1 MVGFGLA
8 TGIVVTRAGDK
19 VPVVTVAADVP
30 KGHVIERGDLTSQA
44 VSGIAGAIAAEHL
57 EQVVG
62 STAAV
67 DLVAG
72 QVLVDGMVTDAV
84 LPAAGDSLV
93 GFALDASRVPAIGLA
108 TGDLV
113 RVVAVPAGQASG
125 DVDTVNLDTPPVLTQ
140 DAVVHSIRGASD
152 GGAIELTLVVA
163 EKDAEPS
170 GGVRNGRAR
179 RTRRDSHRRR
189 RVMLTAIGSAKGS
202 PGATT
207 VALALA
213 AVWPDQAAILVEADA
228 SGGDLAFRCRHD
240 GGAEVAT
247 TPSMTSLA
255 AATRGHTDL
264 GSAASSLL
272 RGHTQRLACG
282 VRVVPGLLG
291 PSQAGAIEHLW
302 GNVAGAANAAEEPVI
317 ADVGRI
323 TGSLAARAFLDQSAV
338 AVVVCQP
345 TLESLVH
352 TRSLVASLAAR
363 VGRPDR
369 ERLVLPVVVS
379 RPRHAAAAAADV
391 DEVCAEIPGV
401 DACVPVAVR
410 LRQLPSSWSG
420 GRTLSGRLAGSRLL
434 RSATT
439 LWERI
444 ESHRGVIAAADR
456 PVEASR

>member
-1 MVGFGLA
+1 
-8 TGIVVTRAGDK
+8 
-19 VPVVTVAADVP
+19 
-30 KGHVIERGDLTSQA
+30 
-44 VSGIAGAIAAEHL
+44 
-57 EQVVG
+57 
-62 STAAV
+62 
-67 DLVAG
+67 
-72 QVLVDGMVTDAV
+72 
-84 LPAAGDSLV
+84 
-93 GFALDASRVPAIGLA
+93 
-108 TGDLV
+108 
-113 RVVAVPAGQASG
+113 
-125 DVDTVNLDTPPVLTQ
+125 
-140 DAVVHSIRGASD
+140 
-152 GGAIELTLVVA
+152 
-163 EKDAEPS
+163 
-170 GGVRNGRAR
+170 
-179 RTRRDSHRRR
+179 
-189 RVMLTAIGSAKGS
+189 MLTAIGSAKGS

-323 TGSLAARAFLDQSAV
+323 TGSLAARAFLDRSAV

-352 TRSLVASLAAR
+352 TRSLVASLATRVESPRSGTAGAAR
-363 VGRPDR
+363 RGEPATACRGGSRRCGRSLRGD
-369 ERLVLPVVVS
+369 
-379 RPRHAAAAAADV
+379 PRCRGRAFLS
-391 DEVCAEIPGV
+391 PST
-401 DACVPVAVR
+401 P
-410 LRQLPSSWSG
+410 QLPSSWSG
-420 GRTLSGRLAGSRLL
+420 GRTRAAGWRARGCSGRRPPCGSESNPTEASSRQPIDPWRRADDQPDLTL
-434 RSATT
+434 RSTWLWCDVSIASWGSGCRPSSPVVAT
-439 LWERI
+439 WEPVRWT
-444 ESHRGVIAAADR
+444 RR
-456 PVEASR
+456 PSSSTCAS